1 MVVNAFYGDNSDG
14 DDVEHLYAV
23 RLKVSVRDVVCFI
36 ETDGDGN
43 GEGWRPNQMYS
54 RDPCIEIYKCP
65 HGYTLVQQ

>member
-1 MVVNAFYGDNSDG
+1 M
-14 DDVEHLYAV
+14 
-23 RLKVSVRDVVCFI
+23 RDVVCFI

-65 HGYTLVQQ
+65 HGYNLLMYVLYFEQVMHLMP